1 MDLTTLII
9 GVGIVI
15 AVIGAIVAF
24 IIGKKSANKTDN
36 SGVSQASYRQME
48 TDLIAS
54 KATMDAQDRQ
64 MKELQAKIESIE
76 TQIVKHQEQE
86 TIAKT
91 KLEEAQKIEKSYQAT
106 IENMQKKSQEVF
118 ENLAHKILKEN
129 NESFDKHSKQTL
141 AQTLDPLKANIK
153 DFKETIDKSFQK
165 QAQEQFSLKNEINN
179 IVAVN
184 KAMSVETKNLTQA
197 LKGDSKTQ
205 GNWGEFQLERLL
217 EEAGLKKDTDYI
229 LQASGMGLR
238 DDEDRLQK
246 PDVVIKLPDNKHI
259 IIDSKVSLTH
269 YELSYNEAD
278 ANIQPNHLR
287 NFTKSIEN
295 HVKNLSDVAY
305 SNNAK
310 LGSPDFVIMFMP
322 IEGAYMLAMNEKP
335 DLHNDAWRKKVV
347 IVSPTT
353 LFATLKTIASIWRLE
368 RQNQNALAIA
378 EQGGKL
384 YDKISGFVDDMA
396 GLGKKLNSAQESYD
410 SAFSKLSSGRGNM
423 VTQAEKLRALGVT
436 PKRNLPTHL
445 IADGESDD
453 LITDK

>member
-1 MDLTTLII
+1 MDLATLII
-9 GVGIVI
+9 GITIGM
-15 AVIGAIVAF
+15 VIGAIIAF
-24 IIGKKSANKTDN
+24 IIGKKAAKPSDN

-54 KATMDAQDRQ
+54 RATMDAQDKQ
-64 MKELQAKIESIE
+64 MKTLQSKIESIE
-76 TQIVKHQEQE
+76 TQIVKHREQE

-269 YELSYNEAD
+269 YELYYNESD

-287 NFTKSIEN
+287 GFIKSIES

-305 SNNAK
+305 SNNAQ

-322 IEGAYMLAMNEKP
+322 IEGAYMLAMNTKP

-410 SAFSKLSSGRGNM
+410 NAFSKLSIGRGNM

-436 PKRNLPTHL
+436 PKKNLPTHL
-445 IADGESDD
+445 IADDESDSVT
-453 LITDK
+453 TDT